1 MGEIEE
7 TVGKGKDELSGPSKD
22 KEVILNGLVGIT
34 ADNPMDLEEA
44 RKERL
49 ARQ

>member
-1 MGEIEE
+1 MGETE
-7 TVGKGKDELSGPSKD
+7 VPAGDSKD
-22 KEVILNGLVGIT
+22 KLSSNKDKEDILRGLVGIT
-34 ADNPMDLEEA
+34 ADNPIDLEEA